1 MPSYTIY
8 GFLLTVGLSQKLAV
22 TVVYPSN
29 IIWQNL
35 SGRPLVVATP
45 FHWQL
50 LLLSLP
56 HQSIKCLGVFAAAPL
71 YDGLYCSIE
80 LKGIT
85 IVDLYGSTE
94 TSGIGYRL
102 SSTEQFRLY
111 PYWQLSDQEEKV
123 HDQQNNNI
131 YPLMDH
137 VKKTGAHNFVLL
149 GRKDKQV
156 NIAGKLVDLTEVHD
170 LITTLANVKECLV
183 STKAIEG
190 NLLFQAELVLND
202 DSEHE
207 RQLIKLKIKDV
218 LPSHKKPAN
227 IYFKPSL

>member
-1 MPSYTIY
+1 
-8 GFLLTVGLSQKLAV
+8 
-22 TVVYPSN
+22 
-29 IIWQNL
+29 
-35 SGRPLVVATP
+35 
-45 FHWQL
+45 
-50 LLLSLP
+50 
-56 HQSIKCLGVFAAAPL
+56 
-71 YDGLYCSIE
+71 
-80 LKGIT
+80 
-85 IVDLYGSTE
+85 
-94 TSGIGYRL
+94 
-102 SSTEQFRLY
+102 
-111 PYWQLSDQEEKV
+111 
-123 HDQQNNNI
+123 
-131 YPLMDH
+131 MDH

-183 STKAIEG
+183 CTKAIEG

-202 DSEHE
+202 DSEQE